1 MKISFSTF
9 LALSPMRLALRQF
22 GLLNTQ
28 RRVCQRTC
36 RGFATSSPAQFEILG
51 PIAITAQLIR
61 GIRDVTDIP
70 YGLSIPL
77 TAVVLRSIVTL
88 PLAIYSQKKLA
99 RRIELRPLI
108 FQWTHLFGSVVAA
121 KYTAKKGHLPSEGK
135 KISEQINKEAY
146 RIVNPKSRTR

>member
-1 MKISFSTF
+1 
-9 LALSPMRLALRQF
+9 MRLALRQF
-22 GLLNTQ
+22 SKLNTGCSF
-28 RRVCQRTC
+28 CQRTC
-36 RGFATSSPAQFEILG
+36 RGFATSSPTKFEILG

-61 GIRDVTDIP
+61 SIHDVTDLP

-108 FQWTHLFGSVVAA
+108 FQWTYLLGSVVAG
-121 KYTAKKGHLPSEGK
+121 KYNVRKGDLPNDPK
-135 KISEQINKEAY
+135 KISDRINKEAY
-146 RIVNPKSRTR
+146 AIVNPSYVPC